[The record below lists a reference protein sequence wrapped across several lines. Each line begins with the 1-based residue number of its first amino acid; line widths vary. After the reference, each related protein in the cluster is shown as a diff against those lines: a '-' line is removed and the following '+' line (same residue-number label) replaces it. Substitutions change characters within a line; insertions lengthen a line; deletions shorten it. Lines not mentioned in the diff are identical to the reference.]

1 MKTLKSLSANL
12 KSVTLVALLIALIL
26 GTGLIATKT
35 LLFNGK
41 SRECCGVPTLNANA
55 GGPGLQVTTGDASV
69 RPSEPTMGSGEPS
82 VSAGN
87 LSVTVWV
94 NTKSGVYHC
103 SNSRWYG
110 NTKNGKYV
118 TQKEAHAEG
127 YRPAYG
133 IVCTQ

>member
-1 MKTLKSLSANL
+1 MKILKSLSVNL

-26 GTGLIATKT
+26 GSGLIATKT
-35 LLFNGK
+35 LLFNGNSK
-41 SRECCGVPTLNANA
+41 ESSGVPTLNANA
-55 GGPGLQVTTGDASV
+55 GGPGLQVKTGDASV
-69 RPSEPTMGSGEPS
+69 SPSQPTMSSGEPS

-87 LSVTVWV
+87 LNITVWV